1 MENARDIIARLG
13 LVPHPEGGFYRE
25 VYRSKGTL
33 IPEATGVPCS
43 LGTTIYF
50 LLPAG
55 KFSALHKISFDE
67 QWFFLGGNPI
77 IIYEIINGKIKET
90 QLDAS
95 RPWHLVKGK
104 TWFGS
109 KPKMAEGYSLTC
121 CTVIPG
127 FDLSDFKLANYEKMK
142 SEYPELNDFLKEM
155 CIG

>member
-1 MENARDIIARLG
+1 MENAKDIIARLG
-13 LVPHPEGGFYRE
+13 LVPHPEGGYYRE
-25 VYRSKGTL
+25 VYRSPMAMVAEETGT
-33 IPEATGVPCS
+33 PCS
-43 LGTTIYF
+43 LGTTIFF

-67 QWFFLGGNPI
+67 QWFFLDGNPI
-77 IIYEIINGKIKET
+77 SIFEIVGGKVKET
-90 QLDAS
+90 ILDRE

-109 KPKMAEGYSLTC
+109 KPVKGEGYSLAC

-142 SEYPELNDFLKEM
+142 SEFPELNDFLKEM